1 MRIFVGRLRSNG
13 RICLFSREGFFW
25 GSIKCEDRVTTSGRK
40 TLSPFRVLAGN
51 VYAQFAQLG
60 KLPEKVTRDDV
71 VFSVAEEGKRAHP
84 GLDACEYSDFSESEQ
99 QEFWQEFNKLTP
111 HRAEH

>member
-13 RICLFSREGFFW
+13 RIYLFSREEFFW
-25 GSIKCEDRVTTSGRK
+25 GSIKCEDCVTTSGRK
-40 TLSPFRVLAGN
+40 TFSPFQVLARN

-71 VFSVAEEGKRAHP
+71 VFSVAEEDKHTYLGF
-84 GLDACEYSDFSESEQ
+84 DVCEYSDFSESEQ
-99 QEFWQEFNKLTP
+99 QEFWQEFRKLTIK
-111 HRAEH
+111 AS